1 MDSSAADVL
10 GEFGVGADPAVLR
23 GEDADR
29 DAEFAALVE
38 RQSRFLYRVAYS
50 IVRNVHDAEDVV
62 QEAFLKLYR
71 TGAWQGMNEEK
82 AYLARVAWRIAVERL
97 PKRDGLDAEYEMD
110 SLASGASSP
119 ETSAVDGDERALL
132 RRLID
137 RLPEELRQA
146 LVLSAIEEMSSRE
159 VAVVMG
165 IPEGTVRTR
174 VMRARTELRRR
185 FEAMKEVQR

>member
-10 GEFGVGADPAVLR
+10 GEFGVGADPAMLR
-23 GEDADR
+23 ADAKVR
-29 DAEFAALVE
+29 EAEFAALVA
-38 RQSRFLYRVAYS
+38 RQTRFLYRVAYS
-50 IVRNVHDAEDVV
+50 ILRNVHDAEDVV

-71 TGAWQGMNEEK
+71 TGAWQGMQEEK

-97 PKRDGLDAEYEMD
+97 PKREASEYEMD
-110 SLASGASSP
+110 SLMSGDSSP
-119 ETSAVDGDERALL
+119 ETSVVNGDERSLL
-132 RRLID
+132 RMLIE
-137 RLPEELRQA
+137 RLPDELRQA